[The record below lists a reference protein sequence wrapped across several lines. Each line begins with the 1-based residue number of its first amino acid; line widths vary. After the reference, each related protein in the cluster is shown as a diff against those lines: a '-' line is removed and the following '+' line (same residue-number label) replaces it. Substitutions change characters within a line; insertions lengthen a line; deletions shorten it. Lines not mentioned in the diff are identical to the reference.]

1 MKKKRYLFT
10 FLEILVLQEK
20 TITLSMEKTNYIL
33 SSFYGLYFLS
43 LQDEN
48 SNDFKLNNE
57 YY

>member
-57 YY
+57 Y